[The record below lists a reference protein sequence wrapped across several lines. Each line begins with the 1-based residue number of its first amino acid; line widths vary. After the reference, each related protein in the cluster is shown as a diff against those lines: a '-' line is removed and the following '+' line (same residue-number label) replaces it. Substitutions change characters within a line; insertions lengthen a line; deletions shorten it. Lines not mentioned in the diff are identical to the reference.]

1 MKLTFFLIC
10 LLLNSSAMA
19 MELKYEGHSLFV
31 DIPEKWQ
38 MGKDLFGIPY
48 TFFSPQENG
57 QRSNISFAPTGAEL
71 ELDVVALKKNQKD
84 YQENKKK
91 WSETHSATLIGF
103 IPYQSYLNKNDHR
116 VHTIGFSYTHRDK
129 KYIENSFYLECK
141 GKIIFSKSLRLDVNQ
156 SHQKFFEE
164 MINNLDCGVI

>member
-1 MKLTFFLIC
+1 MKLIFSLLSFLLC
-10 LLLNSSAMA
+10 YGVMA

-31 DIPEKWQ
+31 DVPENWQ
-38 MGKDLFGIPY
+38 IGKDLFGIPY

-71 ELDVVALKKNQKD
+71 ELDVATLKKNQKD

-91 WSETHSATLIGF
+91 WSEIHSATPLGF
-103 IPYQSYLNKNDHR
+103 IPYKSYLNKNDHR
-116 VHTIGFSYTHRDK
+116 VHTIGFSYSHREK

-141 GKIIFSKSLRLDVNQ
+141 GKIIFSKSLRLEVNQ
-156 SHQKFFEE
+156 SHQKLFEE
-164 MINNLDCGVI
+164 MINSLDCGVI